1 MYYIAVRISQQY
13 LEDELTM
20 SKAAQLIEEDGKY
33 FAKSGRIKYYPL
45 VIDHGYGATL
55 VDVDGKSYIDLLSSA
70 SSQNV
75 GHAPKKVS
83 DAIKAQVDKFI
94 HYTPA
99 YMYHES
105 AVKLS
110 KKLCEIAPGNF
121 EKRVTFGLSGS
132 DANDGVIKFARAYT
146 GRPYIISFTNA
157 YHGSTFGSLSMSAIS
172 LNMRKHYGPLL
183 NGFYH
188 IPFPDNY
195 RGMFEQPTA
204 NTVAEYLAPL
214 KEMFAKYVPADE
226 VACIVVETIQ
236 GDGGLLEPV
245 AGYFEALAALCREHG
260 ILIAVDDIQ
269 QGLGRTGT
277 WSSVEHFNFIPDMIT
292 FGKSLAGGLPMSAL
306 VARKEI
312 IDSLEAPAHL
322 FTTGANPVSCEAAL
336 ATIEMLEEDDLLS
349 ESVNKGRYVR
359 QRMEQWTSRYEYV
372 GDVRGIGLSIGIDI
386 VSNKQNKTRD
396 PEAALKICNYCFEH
410 DVVIIAVAGNVLR
423 FQPPLVI
430 TYEQLDEALATL
442 EQALQGLQ
450 DGQLDTLDID
460 GQGW

>member
-1 MYYIAVRISQQY
+1 
-13 LEDELTM
+13 M
-20 SKAAQLIEEDGKY
+20 SKAEELIQEDGKY
-33 FAKSGRIKYYPL
+33 FAVSGRIKYYPL
-45 VIDHGYGATL
+45 AIDHGYGATL
-55 VDVDGKSYIDLLSSA
+55 VDVDGKEYIDLLASA

-75 GHAPKKVS
+75 GHAPKPVIE
-83 DAIKAQVDKFI
+83 AIQKQGEKLI

-99 YMYHES
+99 YMYHEP

-110 KKLCEIAPGNF
+110 KKLCDIAPGDY

-132 DANDGVIKFARAYT
+132 DANDGIIKFARAYT

-188 IPFPDNY
+188 IPFPDKY
-195 RGMFEQPTA
+195 RGMYEQPNP
-204 NTVAEYLAPL
+204 NTVEAYLAPL
-214 KEMFAKYVPADE
+214 KEMFAKYVPAEE

-245 AGYFEALAALCREHG
+245 DGYFEALEALCREHG

-277 WSSVEHFNFIPDMIT
+277 WSSIDHFNFTPDLIT
-292 FGKSLAGGLPMSAL
+292 FGKSLAGGLPMSAI
-306 VARKEI
+306 VGRKEI
-312 IDSLEAPAHL
+312 IETLEAPAHL

-336 ATIEMLEEDDLLS
+336 ATLKMIEDDALLTAS
-349 ESVNKGRYVR
+349 LEKGAYVR
-359 QRMEQWTSRYEYV
+359 NRMDKWVDNYQFV
-372 GDVRGIGLSIGIDI
+372 GDVRGKGLSIGVDI
-386 VSNKQNKTRD
+386 VSDKQMKTRAS
-396 PEAALKICNYCFEH
+396 EEALKICNYCFDH
-410 DVVIIAVAGNVLR
+410 GLVLIAVAGNVLR

-430 TYEQLDEALATL
+430 TYEQLDYALDTI
-442 EQALQGLQ
+442 EDALQALQ
-450 DGQLDTLDID
+450 DGQLDTYNID

>member
-1 MYYIAVRISQQY
+1 
-13 LEDELTM
+13 M
-20 SKAAQLIEEDGKY
+20 SKAQDLIKEDAQY

-45 VIDHGYGATL
+45 AIDHGYGATL
-55 VDVDGKSYIDLLSSA
+55 VDIEGKEYIDLLSSA

-75 GHAPKKVS
+75 GHAPKRVTE
-83 DAIKAQVDKFI
+83 AIKAQVDKFV

-99 YMYHES
+99 YMYHEPL
-105 AVKLS
+105 VRLS
-110 KKLCEIAPGNF
+110 KKLINITPGDF

-132 DANDGVIKFARAYT
+132 DANDAIIKFSRAYT
-146 GRPYIISFTNA
+146 GRPYVISFANA
-157 YHGSTFGSLSMSAIS
+157 YHGSTFGALSMSSIS
-172 LNMRKHYGPLL
+172 LNMRKNYGPLL

-188 IPFPDNY
+188 IPFPDKY
-195 RGMFEQPTA
+195 RGMFEQVQP
-204 NTVAEYLAPL
+204 NTVEEYLAPL
-214 KEMFAKYVPADE
+214 KTMFKQYVPPEE

-245 AGYFEALAALCREHG
+245 PGYFEALQQLCQEHG

-277 WSSVEHFNFIPDMIT
+277 WSSVEHFNFTPDLIT

-306 VARKEI
+306 VGRKEI
-312 IDSLEAPAHL
+312 MESLEAPAHL

-336 ATIEMLEEDDLLS
+336 ATLEMIEEENLLQESTDKGHYVKNRMNTWLE
-349 ESVNKGRYVR
+349 RYD
-359 QRMEQWTSRYEYV
+359 SV
-372 GDVRGIGLSIGIDI
+372 GDVRGLGLSIGVDI
-386 VSNKQNKTRD
+386 VSDKVNKTRD

-410 DVVIIAVAGNVLR
+410 GVVIIAITGNVLR

-430 TYEQLDEALATL
+430 TYDQLDYALDTIEAAL
-442 EQALQGLQ
+442 QALEKGGLDQ
-450 DGQLDTLDID
+450 YDVV

>member
-1 MYYIAVRISQQY
+1 
-13 LEDELTM
+13 M
-20 SKAAQLIEEDGKY
+20 SKAEELIQEDGKY
-33 FAKSGRIKYYPL
+33 FAVSGRIKYYPL
-45 VIDHGYGATL
+45 AIDHGYGATL
-55 VDVDGKSYIDLLSSA
+55 VDVDGKEYIDLLASA

-75 GHAPKKVS
+75 GHAPKPVIE
-83 DAIKAQVDKFI
+83 AIQKQAEKLI

-99 YMYHES
+99 YMYHEP

-110 KKLCEIAPGNF
+110 KKLCDIAPGDY

-132 DANDGVIKFARAYT
+132 DANDGIIKFARAYT

-188 IPFPDNY
+188 IPFPDKY
-195 RGMFEQPTA
+195 RGMYEQPNP
-204 NTVAEYLAPL
+204 NTVEAYLAPL
-214 KEMFAKYVPADE
+214 KEMFAKYVPAEE

-245 AGYFEALAALCREHG
+245 DGYFEALEALCREHG

-277 WSSVEHFNFIPDMIT
+277 WSSIDHFNFTPDLIT
-292 FGKSLAGGLPMSAL
+292 FGKSLAGGLPMSAI
-306 VARKEI
+306 VGRKEI
-312 IDSLEAPAHL
+312 IETLEAPAHL

-336 ATIEMLEEDDLLS
+336 ATLKMIEDDALLTASS
-349 ESVNKGRYVR
+349 EKGAYVR
-359 QRMEQWTSRYEYV
+359 NRMDKWVDNYQFV
-372 GDVRGIGLSIGIDI
+372 GDVRGKGLSIGVDI
-386 VSNKQNKTRD
+386 VSDKQMKTRAS
-396 PEAALKICNYCFEH
+396 EEALKICNYCFDH
-410 DVVIIAVAGNVLR
+410 GLVLIAVAGNVLR

-430 TYEQLDEALATL
+430 TYEQLDYALDTI
-442 EQALQGLQ
+442 EDALQALQ
-450 DGQLDTLDID
+450 DGQLDNYNID

>member
-1 MYYIAVRISQQY
+1 MSKVSHLID
-13 LEDELTM
+13 EDER
-20 SKAAQLIEEDGKY
+20 Y
-33 FAKSGRIKYYPL
+33 FAHSGRIKYYPL

-55 VDVDGKSYIDLLSSA
+55 IDIEGKSYIDLLASA

-75 GHAPKKVS
+75 GHAPKPVVE
-83 DAIKAQVDKFI
+83 AIKNQTEKFI

-99 YMYHES
+99 YMYHEPL
-105 AVKLS
+105 VRLS
-110 KKLCEIAPGNF
+110 KKLCDIAPGNY

-132 DANDGVIKFARAYT
+132 DANDGIIKFARAYT

-157 YHGSTFGSLSMSAIS
+157 YHGSTFGSLSMSSIS

-188 IPFPDNY
+188 IPFPDKY
-195 RGMFEQPTA
+195 RGMFDQAKP
-204 NTVAEYLAPL
+204 NTVEEYLAPL
-214 KEMFAKYVPADE
+214 KEMFAKYVPAEE

-245 AGYFEALAALCREHG
+245 PGYFEALQELCHAHN

-269 QGLGRTGT
+269 QGLGR
-277 WSSVEHFNFIPDMIT
+277 
-292 FGKSLAGGLPMSAL
+292 
-306 VARKEI
+306 KEI
-312 IDSLEAPAHL
+312 MESLEAPAHL

-336 ATIEMLEEDDLLS
+336 ATIKMIEDEDLLNAS
-349 ESVNKGRYVR
+349 WKKGNYVR
-359 QRMEQWTSRYEYV
+359 KRIDPWIERYQYV

-386 VSNKQNKTRD
+386 VSNKIEKTRD
-396 PEAALKICNYCFEH
+396 SEAALKICNYCFENG
-410 DVVIIAVAGNVLR
+410 VIIIAVAGNVLR

-430 TYEQLDEALATL
+430 TYKQLDKALDTI
-442 EQALQGLQ
+442 EQALEKLERGELNQY
-450 DGQLDTLDID
+450 DIS